1 MPMFIQPFDVTEDNR
16 HLHLYNIETANSLA
30 YQFNQ
35 NIMEEPSSFVYNPN
49 TKRIQLHTEF
59 DLHPENSKVIAQ
71 QINWILDFEDKFN
84 DKDDYL
90 TLYLNKFKTET
101 LNNTELDII
110 KHIFTNLNLED
121 YFGKVSATF
130 LKDKIN
136 ELLIV

>member
-35 NIMEEPSSFVYNPN
+35 NIMAEPSSFVYNPH
-49 TKRIQLHTEF
+49 TKRVQLHTEF
-59 DLHPENSKVIAQ
+59 DFHPENSKVIAQ
-71 QINWILDFEDKFN
+71 QINWILYFEEQFD

-101 LNNTELDII
+101 LNNTDLTVV
-110 KHIFTNLNLED
+110 KTIFTNVNLEEH
-121 YFGKVSATF
+121 FGKISANF

-136 ELLIV
+136 ELLVV

>member
-16 HLHLYNIETANSLA
+16 HLHLYNIETANLLA

-35 NIMEEPSSFVYNPN
+35 NIMAEPSIFVYNPN
-49 TKRIQLHTEF
+49 TKRVQLHTEF
-59 DLHPENSKVIAQ
+59 DSYPENSKVIAQ
-71 QINWILDFEDKFN
+71 QINWLLDFEEQFN
-84 DKDDYL
+84 VKDDYL
-90 TLYLNKFKTET
+90 MIYLSKFKTET
-101 LNNTELDII
+101 LNNTDIAVV
-110 KHIFTNLNLED
+110 KTIFTNLNLED

>member
-35 NIMEEPSSFVYNPN
+35 NIMAEPSSFVYNPN

-71 QINWILDFEDKFN
+71 QINWLLDFEEQFS

-90 TLYLNKFKTET
+90 ILRYNNENYYMNKKLLQQILQEY
-101 LNNTELDII
+101 EII
-110 KHIFTNLNLED
+110 LEI
-121 YFGKVSATF
+121 K
-130 LKDKIN
+130 
-136 ELLIV
+136 

>member
-1 MPMFIQPFDVTEDNR
+1 M
-16 HLHLYNIETANSLA
+16 A
-30 YQFNQ
+30 
-35 NIMEEPSSFVYNPN
+35 EPSSFVYNPN

-71 QINWILDFEDKFN
+71 QINWLLDFEEQFS

-90 TLYLNKFKTET
+90 ILYLNNFKTEVF
-101 LNNTELDII
+101 NNTDVDVV
-110 KHIFTNLNLED
+110 KTIFTNLNLED

-136 ELLIV
+136 ELLVV